1 MAGIVRGDHTISTL
15 YPHYIHTELPPQT
28 RVLAINEEEELDEAE
43 LPGFDAA
50 AHTLYCGNT
59 VHNHLVQVIIRVWGA
74 GWGGG

>member
-1 MAGIVRGDHTISTL
+1 M
-15 YPHYIHTELPPQT
+15 
-28 RVLAINEEEELDEAE
+28 LAINEEEELDEAE